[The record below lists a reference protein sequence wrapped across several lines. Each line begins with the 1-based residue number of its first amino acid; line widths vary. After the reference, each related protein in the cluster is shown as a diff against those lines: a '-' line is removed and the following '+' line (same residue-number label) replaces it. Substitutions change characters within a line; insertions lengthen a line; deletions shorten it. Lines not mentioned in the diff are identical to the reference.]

1 PRADAGTALAGSG
14 SGVGS
19 DASGLFPLP
28 GIMNTIIGAFQ
39 STSVGVAKAEQVGVS
54 KVTNIGQTEVRQ
66 VGKQQNLTI
75 GKEQFVEIGTGQY
88 TRVGEKITIN
98 VGKLYNLVSEEKYH
112 GEAKVWEIFAD
123 DEIRLSTPGGY
134 ISLTKSGIKLFAL
147 KIDIEGNQINFKKG
161 GPGESGS
168 CLKSMS
174 KNSTPFVRI

>member
-1 PRADAGTALAGSG
+1 
-14 SGVGS
+14 
-19 DASGLFPLP
+19 
-28 GIMNTIIGAFQ
+28 MNTIIGAFQ
-39 STSVGVAKAEQVGVS
+39 STSVGVAKAEQIGVS

-75 GKEQFVEIGTGQY
+75 GNEQYVEVGKGQY
-88 TRVGEKITIN
+88 TRVGEKITVN
-98 VGKLYNLVSEEKYH
+98 VGKLYNLVSDEKYH

-134 ISLTKSGIKLFAL
+134 ISLTRKGIKLFAL

-161 GPGESGS
+161 GPGKGKS

-174 KNSTPFVRI
+174 KSSTPFVRM